1 MAKYSKLPD
10 EDEDAPPVK
19 KKDQTEE
26 VVREVQKGL
35 RVAKA
40 AMVESSA
47 TSIEGLISQ
56 TNLPGLEGPDPMRD
70 LATRLDRE
78 ADLWRNLAFREM
90 ARMAWSS
97 RFITGVA
104 VLVVLSDLALAAVAG
119 LGALFGAEQATG
131 RALLVGVAA
140 FVVTLALAVIPAI
153 ALASKRAQ
161 QELVRSA
168 LSRADLAELRLHRVA
183 IALDYKRIDEGKYIE
198 ALARLE
204 RDAT

>member
-1 MAKYSKLPD
+1 MMAKYAKLPD
-10 EDEDAPPVK
+10 EDSDAPK
-19 KKDQTEE
+19 SKKDSTEE

-35 RVAKA
+35 RVAKS
-40 AMVESSA
+40 AMVESPA

-56 TNLPGLEGPDPMRD
+56 TNLPGLEGADPMRD

-90 ARMAWSS
+90 ARMAWSA

-140 FVVTLALAVIPAI
+140 FVVTLALSVVPAI
-153 ALASKRAQ
+153 AIASRRGQ
-161 QELVRSA
+161 QELVRAA

-183 IALDYKRIDEGKYIE
+183 IALDYKRMDEAKYLD